1 VASFS
6 TCSRQCD
13 WVHKFRVSSTA
24 AEAAAAREENEDMEP
39 AAQTPRE
46 DFDLAQAVQQTAKIE
61 TLKKA
66 RSNPNSPKSSS
77 CFRFRDSQALVG
89 PAFH

>member
-1 VASFS
+1 MCEVLWGGGVEKQSLA
-6 TCSRQCD
+6 
-13 WVHKFRVSSTA
+13 SSTT

-66 RSNPNSPKSSS
+66 RSNPNSQN
-77 CFRFRDSQALVG
+77 QAHALG
-89 PAFH
+89 LGTARRW

>member
-1 VASFS
+1 
-6 TCSRQCD
+6 
-13 WVHKFRVSSTA
+13 
-24 AEAAAAREENEDMEP
+24 MEP

-66 RSNPNSPKSSS
+66 RSNPNSQN
-77 CFRFRDSQALVG
+77 QAHALG
-89 PAFH
+89 LGTARRW

>member
-1 VASFS
+1 MASFS

-61 TLKKA
+61 TLKRQGAIQTAQNQAHALGLGTA
-66 RSNPNSPKSSS
+66 R
-77 CFRFRDSQALVG
+77 RW
-89 PAFH
+89 